1 MATKTS
7 KFNSNGAQFP
17 LNTGKNFVSPVCIIG
32 STNIAD
38 LTSKN
43 VEGMESASLNMAY
56 IEKAGIDGESS
67 YLQVTKLDAG
77 LQWYP
82 ILKTIAPKTPVKM
95 YMPKDLTIRKY
106 AGSLDGW
113 NEVTL
118 TTVGDL
124 LPLVKILHD
133 MAVKVYAAL
142 DEATK
147 ESAKLTGSLK
157 QVNAVPVYDTTGDN
171 SAGKKSGGKVAFSPD
186 MIK

>member
-1 MATKTS
+1 MTTKTS
-7 KFNSNGAQFP
+7 TFNSNGASFP
-17 LNTGKNFVSPVCIIG
+17 LNTGKNFVSPVAVIG
-32 STNIAD
+32 KTNIAD

-56 IEKAGIDGESS
+56 VQKAAIDGESS

-82 ILKTIAPKTPVKM
+82 ILKTIDPKTPVKM
-95 YMPKDLTIRKY
+95 FMPKDLTIRKY

-113 NEVTL
+113 NEVTS

-147 ESAKLTGSLK
+147 ESAKLTGQLK
-157 QVNAVPVYDTTGDN
+157 QVNAVPVYDTADN
-171 SAGKKSGGKVAFSPD
+171 TAGKKSSGKVAFSPD